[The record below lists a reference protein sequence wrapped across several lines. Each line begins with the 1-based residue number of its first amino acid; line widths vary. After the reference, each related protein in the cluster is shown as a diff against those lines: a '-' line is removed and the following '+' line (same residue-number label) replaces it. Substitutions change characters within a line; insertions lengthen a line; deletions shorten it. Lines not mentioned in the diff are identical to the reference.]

1 MRHFFQL
8 PGAIAGLSRRVLLP
22 TAQRLLVA
30 PSRFTLTLQPAY

>member
-22 TAQRLLVA
+22 TAQRPLVA
-30 PSRFTLTLQPAY
+30 LPRFTHALSPAY